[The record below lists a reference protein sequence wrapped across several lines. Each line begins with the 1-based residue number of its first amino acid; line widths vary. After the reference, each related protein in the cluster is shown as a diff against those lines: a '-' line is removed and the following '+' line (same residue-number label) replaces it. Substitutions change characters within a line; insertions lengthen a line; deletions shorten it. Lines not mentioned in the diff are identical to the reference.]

1 MQFASEMNQVKMQ
14 GHSEESNALVNKHHS
29 LNLVSHICR
38 YDSLQN
44 VIINTRYE
52 GGFEYLMSNDCK

>member
-1 MQFASEMNQVKMQ
+1 MQFASEINQVKMQ
-14 GHSEESNALVNKHHS
+14 GHSEESIVLVNKHRS
-29 LNLVSHICR
+29 LNFVSHICR

-52 GGFEYLMSNDCK
+52 GNFEYLMSNDCK